1 MKILLF
7 TAIYS
12 SSCHSECFCEKQK
25 EMVEYLYLSFLY
37 NEKKKLIK
45 MTNKHCKTIPANL
58 YAIFQVTISY
68 IISHMMA
75 NRQKSKFFN
84 SNYAIFYTAAVKFHL
99 HLDLFKC
106 GLTFWWLVQKLL
118 VDISLCTSQKAII
131 FLQKTSNVVRG
142 LKIYCMLVQKFGVDK
157 IFFLNGYFLI

>member
-1 MKILLF
+1 MSFWMFLWETKGNGRVFIPLF
-7 TAIYS
+7 S
-12 SSCHSECFCEKQK
+12 VQW
-25 EMVEYLYLSFLY
+25 
-37 NEKKKLIK
+37 KKKLIK

-106 GLTFWWLVQKLL
+106 GLTFWWLVQKLS

-142 LKIYCMLVQKFGVDK
+142 LKIYCMLLFKNFGL
-157 IFFLNGYFLI
+157 IRYFFKWLFSNLI